1 MDRREALKN
10 LGVSLGYAVATPTLL
25 GIVQSCKTE
34 NVSKWTPDFF
44 TKEEGVIITQL
55 VDIILPKTDTPSAS
69 EVQVEV
75 FIDRFADQVLFKEQR
90 DFLKMTMG
98 RFIEKALT
106 DSAKETVLDLTPIE
120 LEAVLN
126 TSLKLSKEEQK
137 SNDETVENYM
147 RALDEGAAIKLDAI
161 VARNAFAKN
170 LRNMTILGYKSAEY
184 IGEEVLGYLPVPGE
198 YVACGTA
205 EELTGGKA
213 WSL

>member
-1 MDRREALKN
+1 MK
-10 LGVSLGYAVATPTLL
+10 
-25 GIVQSCKTE
+25 
-34 NVSKWTPDFF
+34 
-44 TKEEGVIITQL
+44 
-55 VDIILPKTDTPSAS
+55 
-69 EVQVEV
+69 
-75 FIDRFADQVLFKEQR
+75 
-90 DFLKMTMG
+90 
-98 RFIEKALT
+98 

-120 LEAVLN
+120 VEAILN